1 MANETTTEIQATA
14 QVPVAAQPAA
24 PIVPAVVPVPVAVQ
38 SAVPTPLV
46 EQPAASISTVKKASA
61 FTKHQAWKWIG
72 SMFMETKTD
81 PTTGEQ
87 HLVLGLTRIMATVL
101 FIAMMVLWLKKTEI
115 MSSSQAPE
123 IKSLLDPIPGSML
136 YTFWALLGLKGVNT
150 VSDAV
155 KSTKTAV
162 SETSV

>member
-24 PIVPAVVPVPVAVQ
+24 PIVPAVVPATAAVQ
-38 SAVPTPLV
+38 SVVLTPPGAPPTAPV
-46 EQPAASISTVKKASA
+46 STVKKASD

-101 FIAMMVLWLKKTEI
+101 FTAMMVLWLKKTEI
-115 MSSSQAPE
+115 ISSVQVPD
-123 IKSLLDPIPGSML
+123 IKSLLDPIPNSML
-136 YTFWALLGLKGVNT
+136 YTFWSLLGLKGINT
-150 VSDAV
+150 VSEAV
-155 KSTKTAV
+155 KVVKNSSSDTAV
-162 SETSV
+162 